1 MLILFNTIKYL
12 KVMKIPIIAISMP
25 IEVLEMARKVSK
37 KERRN
42 VSNIFVYSFCRTY
55 DCQYKK
61 GRVIK

>member
-1 MLILFNTIKYL
+1 
-12 KVMKIPIIAISMP
+12 MKIPIIAISMP